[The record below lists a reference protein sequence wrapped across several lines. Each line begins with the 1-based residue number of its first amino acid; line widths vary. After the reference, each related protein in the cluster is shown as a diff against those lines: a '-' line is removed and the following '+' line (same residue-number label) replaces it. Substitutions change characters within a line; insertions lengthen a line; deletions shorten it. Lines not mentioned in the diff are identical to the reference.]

1 MAPPLTQ
8 RKITY
13 MSQQLSLKS
22 MLVPSKEVTVEY
34 PGMPGFNIQVSF
46 LSRETL
52 QNIRKKATKTTFKNR
67 QPVEELNDDLFLEL
81 YVKGSIKGWTGL
93 KMRYLEQLAPV
104 DVSDQ
109 DPESEL
115 EYTEENALYLMKS
128 SVNFDSFISEQV
140 TDLGNFSRSNTS
152 K

>member
-1 MAPPLTQ
+1 
-8 RKITY
+8 
-13 MSQQLSLKS
+13 MSVSLSLKS
-22 MLVPSKEVTVEY
+22 LLVPSKEVSVDY

-52 QNIRKKATKTTFKNR
+52 QTIRKKATKTTFKNR

-93 KMRYLEQLAPV
+93 KMSYLEQLAPV

-109 DPESEL
+109 DPNSEL
-115 EYTEENALYLMKS
+115 EYSEENALYLMKS
-128 SVNFDSFISEQV
+128 SVNFDAFISEQV
-140 TDLGNFSRSNTS
+140 TDLGNFSRSNTT